1 MAANP
6 YHPFVSSFAGI
17 IREGKSLPLGGI
29 PAPAKSGHK
38 PDAPV
43 VIIFSPHP
51 DDECVVGGLPL
62 RLMRE
67 GGMRII
73 NIAVTLGSK
82 TERRQA
88 RLAELKSA
96 CDWLGFELEHIAPE
110 GLERINLKTRTE
122 DPKHWAG
129 AVKSVAAS
137 VACLQPSTIF
147 FPHEGDGNTTHIGT
161 HFLLMDALK
170 TMPVNFQCLM
180 VETEFWAPMPRPNL
194 MVESSMD
201 DVADLVAALSFHAG
215 EVQRN
220 PYHLR
225 LPAMLL
231 DNVRRGTESVGG
243 QGNVAPDF
251 MFATLYRL
259 SSWKKGRIE
268 QMLEGGKQIGAGQ
281 KVTGNFPGMV

>member
-1 MAANP
+1 M
-6 YHPFVSSFAGI
+6 
-17 IREGKSLPLGGI
+17 PLGGI
-29 PAPAKSGHK
+29 PAPAKSRHN
-38 PDAPV
+38 PNAPV

-51 DDECVVGGLPL
+51 DDECVVGGLPM

-67 GGMRII
+67 GGMRIL

-88 RLAELKSA
+88 RLGELKSA
-96 CDWLGFELEHIAPE
+96 CDWLGFESEQIAPE
-110 GLERINLKTRTE
+110 GFERINLKTRTE
-122 DPKHWAG
+122 NANHWAS
-129 AVKSVAAS
+129 AVKSVAATLARLRPK
-137 VACLQPSTIF
+137 VIF

-161 HFLLMDALK
+161 HFLVMDALK

-180 VETEFWAPMPRPNL
+180 VETEFWAPMQRPNL
-194 MVESSMD
+194 MIESSVD

-231 DNVRRGTESVGG
+231 DNVRRGTELVGG
-243 QGNVAPDF
+243 QGDAAPDF

-259 SSWKKGRIE
+259 SSWKKGKIG
-268 QMLEGGKQIGAGQ
+268 QVLEGGKQIGAGQ
-281 KVTGNFPGMV
+281 NITGNFPGMV

>member
-6 YHPFVSSFAGI
+6 YHPFVSSLAGI
-17 IREGKSLPLGGI
+17 IRGGKSLPLGGI
-29 PAPAKSGHK
+29 PAPAKSRHN

-51 DDECVVGGLPL
+51 DDECVVGGLPM

-67 GGMRII
+67 GGMRIL

-96 CDWLGFELEHIAPE
+96 CDWLGFESEQIAPE
-110 GLERINLKTRTE
+110 GFERINLKTRTE
-122 DPKHWAG
+122 NANHWAS
-129 AVKSVAAS
+129 AVKSVAATLARLRPK
-137 VACLQPSTIF
+137 VIF

-161 HFLLMDALK
+161 HFLVMDALK

-180 VETEFWAPMPRPNL
+180 VETEFWAPMQRPNL
-194 MVESSMD
+194 MIESSVD

-231 DNVRRGTESVGG
+231 DNVRRGTELVGG
-243 QGNVAPDF
+243 QGDAAPDF

-259 SSWKKGRIE
+259 SSWKKGKIG
-268 QMLEGGKQIGAGQ
+268 QVLEGGKQIGAGQ
-281 KVTGNFPGMV
+281 NITGNFPGMV